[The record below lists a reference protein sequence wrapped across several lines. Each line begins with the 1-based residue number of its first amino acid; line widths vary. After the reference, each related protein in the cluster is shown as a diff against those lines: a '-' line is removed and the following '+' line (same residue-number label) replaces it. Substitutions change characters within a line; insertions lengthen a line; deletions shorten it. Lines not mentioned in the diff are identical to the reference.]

1 MANRASI
8 RRVARRALLPGA
20 LPLLALAAL
29 LLLACG
35 GSRFPTPYYGP
46 GGPPFIAPK
55 GHSFW
60 RAASSLAPR
69 TPSYRVILI
78 GDAGATR
85 PEDAT
90 LSDLGLWAED
100 LVDRTAV
107 VFLGDNLYPSGLGE
121 SDERGEG
128 ILLQQLR
135 ATRARKI
142 FVPGNHDWGNVIPSA
157 AKLANQERFVEAFRE
172 SPAEFLPKGG
182 CPGPALETLV
192 EPGAGLSRGLYV
204 MGLDLD
210 WWLLDAE
217 DRPACAGIASERD
230 FLRLVAKELRARAD
244 DHVLVVAHH
253 PIRTGGPH
261 GGYGRG
267 FWTSRLVSL
276 ANGLGITVQ
285 DLDGDVY
292 RRMVRRLV
300 PALAKEPPLV
310 YAAGH
315 DHGLQVI
322 EGRNT
327 AGTLVVSGAGSA
339 KNITTV
345 TAIAGTL
352 FAHAHPG
359 FVVLDFFGDTA
370 DFGDAAASDRV
381 LLRVV
386 EAGRTRPVFEME
398 LPQR

>member
-1 MANRASI
+1 MANRGPVRHVSF
-8 RRVARRALLPGA
+8 RALLA
-20 LPLLALAAL
+20 AAL
-29 LLLACG
+29 LLACA
-35 GSRFPTPYYGP
+35 GSRFATPYYGP
-46 GGPPFIAPK
+46 GGPPFISPK
-55 GHSFW
+55 GHSLW
-60 RAASSLAPR
+60 RAASALGPR

-85 PEDAT
+85 PEEAT

-100 LVDRTAV
+100 LVEHTAV

-121 SDERGEG
+121 GDERGEG

-135 ATRARKI
+135 ATRARKL

-157 AKLANQERFVEAFRE
+157 EKLAREERFIEAFRE
-172 SPAEFLPKGG
+172 SPATFLPKGG
-182 CPGPALETLV
+182 CPGPAVETLV
-192 EPGAGLSRGLYV
+192 EPGAGLSRGLHV
-204 MGLDLD
+204 MSLDLD

-217 DRPACAGIASERD
+217 DRPECSGVSSERD
-230 FLRLVAKELRARAD
+230 VLRAVAKELRARAD
-244 DHVLVVAHH
+244 DFVIVAAHH

-267 FWTSRLVSL
+267 FWTTRLSSV
-276 ANGLGITVQ
+276 AGWFGATIQ
-285 DLDGDVY
+285 DVDADVY

-310 YAAGH
+310 FAAGH

-322 EGRNT
+322 EGRDT

-339 KNITTV
+339 RNITTL

-359 FVVLDFFGDTA
+359 FVVLDFYGDTA
-370 DFGDAAASDRV
+370 DFGDASAADRV
-381 LLRVV
+381 VLRVV
-386 EAGRTRPVFEME
+386 EAGRARPVFEME

>member
-1 MANRASI
+1 MGMANRVPVRHVSI
-8 RRVARRALLPGA
+8 RALLLGG
-20 LPLLALAAL
+20 L

-35 GSRFPTPYYGP
+35 GSRFATPYYGP
-46 GGPPFIAPK
+46 GGPPFISPK
-55 GHSFW
+55 GHSLW
-60 RAASSLAPR
+60 RAASALGPR

-85 PEDAT
+85 PEEAT

-100 LVDRTAV
+100 LVERTTV

-121 SDERGEG
+121 RDERGEG

-135 ATRARKI
+135 ATRAQKL

-157 AKLANQERFVEAFRE
+157 AKLANEERFIESFRE
-172 SPAEFLPKGG
+172 SPAKFLPRSG
-182 CPGPALETLV
+182 CPGPAVETLV
-192 EPGAGLSRGLYV
+192 EPGAGLSRGLHV
-204 MGLDLD
+204 MSLDLD
-210 WWLLDAE
+210 WWLLDAG
-217 DRPACAGIASERD
+217 DRPSCEGVANERD
-230 FLRLVAKELRARAD
+230 FLRQVAKELRARAD
-244 DHVLVVAHH
+244 DHVIVVAHH

-267 FWTSRLVSL
+267 FWTNRLVSM

-285 DLDGDVY
+285 DVDGDAY

-300 PALAKEPPLV
+300 PALAKQPPLV

-322 EGRNT
+322 EGRDT

-359 FVVLDFFGDTA
+359 FVVLDFYGDTA
-370 DFGDAAASDRV
+370 DFGDASASDRV
-381 LLRVV
+381 ALRVV
-386 EAGRTRPVFEME
+386 EAGRARPVFEME
-398 LPQR
+398 LPLR